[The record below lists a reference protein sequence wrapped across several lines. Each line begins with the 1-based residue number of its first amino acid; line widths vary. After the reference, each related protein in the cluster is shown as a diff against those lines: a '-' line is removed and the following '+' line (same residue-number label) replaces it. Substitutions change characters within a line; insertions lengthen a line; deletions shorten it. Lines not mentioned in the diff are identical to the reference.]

1 MAAGQLSRS
10 AGRSGK
16 KVAIMKRAW
25 VLLAGV
31 VGLSFASA
39 VRAGPC
45 TPVDTFFAQHLDTSI
60 PALAGIPAKMQA
72 GDVAGAEKIF
82 ADYLRATLKP
92 DVLNRSWLEKKY
104 TEKERQALKK
114 SADKTMS
121 YLLSSCGMPH
131 QFPQG
136 KIDWDANPTFNKY
149 REWTWQLSRHP
160 FWTELAEYYT
170 LTKDGQAAKV
180 WVDQISSWFDQAAC
194 PEKQPY
200 NATHCWRTIEAG
212 IRMEGWSHQVH
223 AFLKAPEVSDEF
235 LTRYFISI
243 WEHGWR
249 LRGNLSHGN
258 WLLMELHGLLR
269 IAVLYPFLKDAPAWE
284 AHALKVLEGEFDRQV
299 YPDGFQY
306 ELATGY
312 HGVVISNYLGVYNLY
327 EQLGRP
333 PPAFIRTGLE
343 RMFEVYAKLRRP
355 DGRTPSLNDG
365 SEEKVAS
372 WMRRAQRLYPARTD
386 FRWLATNGTE
396 GAPPDGLSCVFP
408 YAGAVVFR
416 SSWNEDAVWG
426 YLDGSPFGR
435 GHQHEDKLNFLLSAY
450 GRNMLVEGG
459 NYMYD
464 SSDCRKYVLSTRAHN
479 TIRIDG
485 LDQAR
490 RKTYTW
496 HDADI
501 RKPADVK
508 FAGTPRVDIAVSAYG
523 DGYGKD
529 LYKAVHQRKVLFYKQ
544 EKGLAPFFV
553 VIDRLAASDDKPH
566 AYEQMWHLEECTLLV
581 KDGTFTGDFGLGT
594 ALFAAQADPGAKI
607 VDMKGQ
613 QAPYYQGWMPIWKGG
628 PHEHRPIPTPV
639 VCGSF
644 TGTKRLVTVLY
655 PYKDGAKKIR
665 GVKASPSV
673 DAKTFV
679 LVLTDGT
686 VRSLSESS

>member
-1 MAAGQLSRS
+1 
-10 AGRSGK
+10 
-16 KVAIMKRAW
+16 
-25 VLLAGV
+25 
-31 VGLSFASA
+31 
-39 VRAGPC
+39 
-45 TPVDTFFAQHLDTSI
+45 
-60 PALAGIPAKMQA
+60 MQA

-92 DVLNRSWLEKKY
+92 DVLNRSWLERKY

-160 FWTELAEYYT
+160 FWTDLAEYYT
-170 LTKDGQAAKV
+170 LTKDAQAAKV

-372 WMRRAQRLYPARTD
+372 WMRRAQRSRQLIPRAM
-386 FRWLATNGTE
+386 G
-396 GAPPDGLSCVFP
+396 V
-408 YAGAVVFR
+408 AVQ
-416 SSWNEDAVWG
+416 
-426 YLDGSPFGR
+426 DGSLHDR
-435 GHQHEDKLNFLLSAY
+435 QQH
-450 GRNMLVEGG
+450 
-459 NYMYD
+459 
-464 SSDCRKYVLSTRAHN
+464 
-479 TIRIDG
+479 
-485 LDQAR
+485 R
-490 RKTYTW
+490 R
-496 HDADI
+496 DALK
-501 RKPADVK
+501 R
-508 FAGTPRVDIAVSAYG
+508 
-523 DGYGKD
+523 
-529 LYKAVHQRKVLFYKQ
+529 
-544 EKGLAPFFV
+544 
-553 VIDRLAASDDKPH
+553 
-566 AYEQMWHLEECTLLV
+566 
-581 KDGTFTGDFGLGT
+581 
-594 ALFAAQADPGAKI
+594 
-607 VDMKGQ
+607 Q
-613 QAPYYQGWMPIWKGG
+613 Q
-628 PHEHRPIPTPV
+628 
-639 VCGSF
+639 
-644 TGTKRLVTVLY
+644 
-655 PYKDGAKKIR
+655 
-665 GVKASPSV
+665 
-673 DAKTFV
+673 
-679 LVLTDGT
+679 
-686 VRSLSESS
+686 